1 MGLSVLAS
9 EFLCQNKSSTAY
21 LMLGHIYHIHIYI
34 YLYIYMHFNIT
45 EYPSTESLYSILQ
58 DLKRQL

>member
-1 MGLSVLAS
+1 MGLLSVLAS
-9 EFLCQNKSSTAY
+9 EFLCQNKSCTAY

-34 YLYIYMHFNIT
+34 HIYMHFNIT

>member
-1 MGLSVLAS
+1 MGLLSVLAS

-21 LMLGHIYHIHIYI
+21 LMLGHIYHIHIY
-34 YLYIYMHFNIT
+34 MHFNIT

>member
-1 MGLSVLAS
+1 MGLLSVLAS

-34 YLYIYMHFNIT
+34 HIYMHFNIT
-45 EYPSTESLYSILQ
+45 EYPSTESLYSILE

>member
-1 MGLSVLAS
+1 MGLLSVLAS

-21 LMLGHIYHIHIYI
+21 LMLGHIYHIRIH
-34 YLYIYMHFNIT
+34 MHFNIT

>member
-1 MGLSVLAS
+1 MGLLSVLAS

-21 LMLGHIYHIHIYI
+21 LMLGHIYHIHTN
-34 YLYIYMHFNIT
+34 IYMHFNIT
-45 EYPSTESLYSILQ
+45 EYLSTESLYSILQ